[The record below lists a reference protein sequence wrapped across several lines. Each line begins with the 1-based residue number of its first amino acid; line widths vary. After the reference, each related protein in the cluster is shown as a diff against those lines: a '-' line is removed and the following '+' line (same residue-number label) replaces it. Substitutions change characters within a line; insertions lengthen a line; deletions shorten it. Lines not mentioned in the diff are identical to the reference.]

1 MSEAAAPAGGLLGSI
16 DLGSNSFHMMIV
28 RVDGGELQIVDR
40 LRERVRLA
48 AGLDEKGRLTKEA
61 QAKALACLERF
72 GERVRD
78 LPRGTVRAVGT
89 NTLRQARNG
98 FTFLVRASKALGHP
112 IEVISGQ
119 EEARLIYLGVSRTM
133 APAPGRRLVV
143 DIGGGSTECI
153 VGQGSVPDAKSSLHM
168 GCVSWSLRY
177 FGTGRITLSAF
188 EAAEL
193 AARVELQRFVARSR
207 GFLWT
212 EAVGASGT
220 IRAVDRIARENGWS
234 LDGITP
240 SALGRLRRSLISQ
253 GEVGALSL
261 PGLAEDRVP
270 VICGGVAV
278 LCAIF
283 EALGLESLDV
293 ARGALREGVLH
304 DLVGRLGDDD
314 VRDQTVRAM
323 QERWSVDTQQAAR
336 VGGLAGRLFDQ
347 VAGAWDLSARHARML
362 GWAAG
367 LHEVGLSIAHS
378 GYHKHGAYM
387 VRNSDMAGFSARDQV
402 LLSTLVHCHR
412 RRWRTEALA
421 LLPLERRAR
430 AARLCRLLR
439 LAVRLHRSRSEVALP
454 PLELT
459 VSGEDLALG
468 FPEGWLSLHPLTAA
482 ELEREADYLRS
493 HGMGFAF
500 G

>member
-1 MSEAAAPAGGLLGSI
+1 MSETPAVAGDLLGSI

-28 RVDGGELQIVDR
+28 RVDGGELQVVDR

-48 AGLDEKGRLTKEA
+48 AGLDESGRLTKEA

-133 APAPGRRLVV
+133 APSLGRRLVV

-153 VGQGSVPDAKSSLHM
+153 VGQGSTPDAKSSLHM

-177 FGTGRITLSAF
+177 FGSGRITLSAF

-193 AARVELQRFVARSR
+193 AARVELQRFAAQSR
-207 GFLWT
+207 GLDWT

-234 LDGITP
+234 PDGITP
-240 SALGRLRRSLISQ
+240 TALGRLRRALISQ
-253 GEVGALSL
+253 GEVGSLRL

-270 VICGGVAV
+270 VICGGVAL

-283 EALGLESLDV
+283 EALGLERLDV
-293 ARGALREGVLH
+293 APGALREGVLH
-304 DLVGRLGDDD
+304 DLVGRLGDHD
-314 VRDQTVRAM
+314 VRGQTVRAM
-323 QERWSVDTQQAAR
+323 QERWSVDTHQAAR
-336 VGGLAGRLFDQ
+336 VGGMARRLFDQ
-347 VAGAWDLSARHARML
+347 VATAWELSPRHARVL
-362 GWAAG
+362 EWAAG

-378 GYHKHGAYM
+378 GYHKHGAYV
-387 VRNSDMAGFSARDQV
+387 VRNADMAGFSARDQA
-402 LLSTLVHCHR
+402 LLSMLIHCHR
-412 RRWRTEALA
+412 RRWRPEALA
-421 LLPLERRAR
+421 LLPHERRAR

-439 LAVRLHRSRSEVALP
+439 LAVRLHRSRSDVALP
-454 PLELT
+454 PLDLSVT
-459 VSGEDLALG
+459 GEDMVLG

-482 ELEREADYLRS
+482 ELGRESDYLRP
-493 HGMGFAF
+493 HGMGFAA